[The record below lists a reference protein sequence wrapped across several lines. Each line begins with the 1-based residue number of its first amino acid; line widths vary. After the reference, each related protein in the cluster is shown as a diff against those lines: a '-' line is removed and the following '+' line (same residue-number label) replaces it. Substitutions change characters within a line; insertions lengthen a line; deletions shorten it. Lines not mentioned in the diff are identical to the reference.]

1 MSFLPSS
8 LRAFAGR
15 RLGPLGPA
23 FQLLLLSDGLM
34 LLSLMVGHVAV
45 PWWVA
50 HEGGAA
56 QLAIYAAGM
65 AAGSFIALPLLSPLG
80 DRVSKRRLIAGG
92 LLLMALEAL
101 VLAALAQLGIYRL
114 AWVMGLELLA
124 VVAMAAIMPASFSIV
139 AELLPAERLTEG
151 LGLQKSAQALGRLLG
166 PALGGLV
173 LAAASTAV
181 ALWLH
186 AALLLLAAALA
197 ARIQAP
203 TPPAPAQASHWLAD
217 LRAGLVAKWKIPLER
232 GWTFVSFLVM
242 IFFTPGIGMLVPLK
256 VQSLGLSAAW
266 LGACEAGLSLGMLLG
281 SLGGSVWLAQR
292 IGRFN
297 ASFAAILLEGLCM
310 IAIGFSEAPLLIV
323 AGFAMLGACIA
334 TVQMV
339 GQTHRM
345 LAMPQAFRARMT
357 AVNMMVMQI
366 AGVLGPGLAGGLLLQ
381 GSVGGAYGL
390 FGLGLFLVGLGY
402 LWVPGYREFLN
413 LPHAQAEGRYAREHP
428 GLFNR

>member
-1 MSFLPSS
+1 MLQAV
-8 LRAFAGR
+8 RR
-15 RLGPLGPA
+15 RLASGTRLGPA
-23 FQLLLLSDGLM
+23 FQLLLFSDALM

-56 QLAIYAAGM
+56 ELALYAAGL

-80 DRVSKRRLIAGG
+80 DRVSKRHLISGG
-92 LLLMALEAL
+92 LALMAVEAV
-101 VLAALAQLGIYRL
+101 VLAALAQLGIYHL
-114 AWVMGLELLA
+114 VWVMGLELLA
-124 VVAMAAIMPASFSIV
+124 VIAMAAIMPASFSIV

-173 LAAASTAV
+173 LAAANTAT

-186 AALLLLAAALA
+186 AALLLLAAGLA
-197 ARIQAP
+197 ARIKAP
-203 TPPAPAQASHWLAD
+203 VPPKPEVERHWLAD
-217 LRAGLVAKWKIPLER
+217 LKAGLLAKWQIPLER

-256 VQSLGLSAAW
+256 VQSLGLSAIW

-281 SLGGSVWLAQR
+281 SLGGSVWLSRR

-297 ASFAAILLEGLCM
+297 ASFGAILIEGLSM
-310 IAIGFSEAPLLIV
+310 VVIGLTHEPLLMV
-323 AGFAMLGACIA
+323 ASFAVLGACIA

-357 AVNMMVMQI
+357 AVNMMVMQV
-366 AGVLGPGLAGGLLLQ
+366 AGVLGPAWP
-381 GSVGGAYGL
+381 A
-390 FGLGLFLVGLGY
+390 
-402 LWVPGYREFLN
+402 
-413 LPHAQAEGRYAREHP
+413 
-428 GLFNR
+428 

>member
-1 MSFLPSS
+1 
-8 LRAFAGR
+8 
-15 RLGPLGPA
+15 
-23 FQLLLLSDGLM
+23 M

-50 HEGGAA
+50 HEGGAGE
-56 QLAIYAAGM
+56 LALYAAGV
-65 AAGSFIALPLLSPLG
+65 AAGSFVALPLLSPFG
-80 DRVSKRRLIAGG
+80 DRVSKRHLIAGG
-92 LLLMALEAL
+92 LLLMALEAV
-101 VLAALAQLGIYRL
+101 VLAALAQLGIYHL
-114 AWVMGLELLA
+114 AWVLGLELVA
-124 VVAMAAIMPASFSIV
+124 VVAMAAVMPASFSIV
-139 AELLPAERLTEG
+139 AELLPGEQLTEG

-173 LAAASTAV
+173 LAAANTAA

-197 ARIQAP
+197 ARIQSP
-203 TPPAPAQASHWLAD
+203 TPPRPEVEKHWLAD
-217 LRAGLVAKWKIPLER
+217 LRAGLLAKWRIPLER

-242 IFFTPGIGMLVPLK
+242 IFFFPGIGMLVPLK
-256 VQSLGLSAAW
+256 VQSLGLSAVW

-281 SLGGSVWLAQR
+281 SLGGSVWLARR

-297 ASFAAILLEGLCM
+297 ASFGAILLEGLAM
-310 IAIGFSEAPLLIV
+310 VVIGLTHWPALIV
-323 AGFAMLGACIA
+323 AGFAVLGACIA

-366 AGVLGPGLAGGLLLQ
+366 AGVLGPGLAGMALLR
-381 GSVGGAYGL
+381 GSVDGVYAL

-402 LWVPGYREFLN
+402 HWVPGYRAFLN

-428 GLFNR
+428 ALFR